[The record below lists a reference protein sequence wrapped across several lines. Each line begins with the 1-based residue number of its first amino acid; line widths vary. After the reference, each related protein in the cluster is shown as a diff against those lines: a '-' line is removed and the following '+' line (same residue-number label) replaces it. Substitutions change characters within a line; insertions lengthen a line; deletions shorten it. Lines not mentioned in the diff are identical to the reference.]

1 MLVRDA
7 MTSFPAVI
15 RTGADVRRAA
25 ELLSV
30 SEVGHLM
37 VLDADDAFVGQLAE
51 DDLIRALIPDLDAVL
66 HGGATMAD
74 AFRIFVE
81 RGREVADRPIDPLVV
96 RDAITVGPDDAL
108 AKVAVALVDQG
119 LRRIPVV
126 EGGKLLGSI
135 SRADVCRAV
144 LYHA

>member
-1 MLVRDA
+1 MLVRDVMSA
-7 MTSFPAVI
+7 FPAVI

-37 VLDADDAFVGQLAE
+37 VLDADDRFVGQLAE
-51 DDLIRALIPDLDAVL
+51 DDLIRALVPDLDGVL
-66 HGGATMAD
+66 AAGATMAD
-74 AFRIFVE
+74 AFRVFAE
-81 RGREVADRPIDPLVV
+81 RGREVADRPIDPLVRREAV
-96 RDAITVGPDDAL
+96 TVGPDDPL
-108 AKVAVALVDQG
+108 AKVAVALLDRG
-119 LRRIPVV
+119 MRRIPVV
-126 EGGKLLGSI
+126 VDGTLLGTV

>member
-1 MLVRDA
+1 VLVRDA
-7 MTSFPAVI
+7 MSAFPAVI

-37 VLDADDAFVGQLAE
+37 VLDAEDRFVGQLAE
-51 DDLIRALIPDLDAVL
+51 DDLIRALIPDLDGVL
-66 HGGATMAD
+66 AAGATMAD
-74 AFRIFVE
+74 AFRVFTE
-81 RGREVADRPIDPLVV
+81 RGREVADRPIDPLVR
-96 RDAITVGPDDAL
+96 RDAVTVGPDDPL

-126 EGGKLLGSI
+126 ADGALLGAI